1 MTMIDDASK
10 YCYVYLLKIK
20 DEDLNYFKTYK
31 AEIENQL
38 EKKLNVLDLIVVV
51 NISLMSSAYSVRN
64 MVLYMRGC
72 YPIHPNQMGLLKE
85 RITH

>member
-64 MVLYMRGC
+64 MVLYMREC

-85 RITH
+85 RIAH